1 MDAEVAGNASKTSAM
16 AAIAFVDLAGFS
28 AITEVFGDEAAV
40 AVLDVFER
48 LVNESLAK
56 GGRQVKWI
64 GDEVMLAFDD
74 PDTALRALGHLLP
87 ACRADARLPLTRAGL
102 HYGPVIPRGND
113 FFGATVNIA
122 SRITAS
128 SSAGRVLATQPIA
141 EVAEAKG
148 VSVEPLGPVS
158 LRSLAKAIPLFSI
171 GVSGSV
177 DPAWIDPVC
186 KMHAPYSAYSRARP
200 SGHWFCSQ
208 ECEEAFGRSPETYQS

>member
-1 MDAEVAGNASKTSAM
+1 METGIGADASKTTPM

-28 AITEVFGDEAAV
+28 AITEVFGDETAV
-40 AVLDVFER
+40 AVLDVFEA

-56 GGRQVKWI
+56 GGRRVKWI

-74 PDTALRALGHLLP
+74 PDTALRALGNLLP

-102 HYGPVIPRGND
+102 HYGPVILRDGD
-113 FFGATVNIA
+113 FFGGTVNIA

-141 EVAEAKG
+141 EAAEAKG
-148 VSVEPLGPVS
+148 VSVEPLGSIS
-158 LRSLAKAIPLFSI
+158 LRSLAEAIPLFSI
-171 GVSGSV
+171 QLAESV

-186 KMHAPYSAYSRARP
+186 KMHAPYSAYARAR
-200 SGHWFCSQ
+200 
-208 ECEEAFGRSPETYQS
+208 